1 MGRGR
6 EGERQRDRDRETR
19 REISGG
25 GGVKGD
31 YCVATPNRVAIAIKS
46 KTGSPLEEQ
55 DVMEV
60 TTPSHQ
66 PVKQIHYYLLS

>member
-1 MGRGR
+1 MR
-6 EGERQRDRDRETR
+6 EGERQRQRDKERDKWKR
-19 REISGG
+19 GG

-66 PVKQIHYYLLS
+66 PVKQIHYYLHS